1 MIGPQET
8 ILFVIIFVILLPLAA
23 LISVLSNQFRG
34 NDKIIWV
41 LVVLLVPVLGS
52 ILYFLIG
59 RKNRI

>member
-1 MIGPQET
+1 MIGPQEI
-8 ILFVIIFVILLPLAA
+8 ILFVIIFVIIIPLAA
-23 LISVLSNQFRG
+23 LINILTNQFRG

-41 LVVLLVPVLGS
+41 LVVLFIPVIGS